1 LADNRI
7 KYVVIVGGGTAGW
20 MAATALSQTLG
31 HQLNI
36 RLIESDEI
44 GIVGVGEATIP
55 AIRLFNALAKIDE
68 DEFIR
73 ATQAT
78 FKLGIQF
85 QNWGRLGEIYMHA
98 FGQFGQSLGLLEFF
112 QYWLKAKIEGSAG
125 NLWDY
130 SLNETVARAGK
141 FARLPV
147 IPNTKLE
154 GLTYA
159 FHFDA
164 GLYARYLRGVTEKRG
179 VVRTEGKIVSVQQKP
194 EDGFIR
200 SVTLESGEVIEGEL
214 FIDCSGFR
222 GLLIEQTLK
231 AGYEDWSHW
240 LPCDRAIAV
249 PCENTVPPRPYTQ
262 SIAHTA
268 GWQWRIPLQ
277 HRTGNGHVFCSE
289 YMSEDEATAILLA
302 NLEGPA
308 LADPRTL
315 RFKTGMRRKAWDK
328 NVVTLG
334 LASGFL
340 EPLESTSIHLIQNG
354 IAKLLSLFP
363 DKGFD
368 PVGIAEY
375 NRKVTFD
382 YERIRDFIILHY
394 YANQRTDSPFWAR
407 CQQMAIPETLQTKLN
422 LFRSTGRIFREH
434 EELFIEIGWFQVLT
448 GQNIEPNSY
457 HPLAD
462 AISSDQLRQFLGDL
476 KSIIANTADHLPLHE
491 QFIAAHCRAEPI
503 EVQKVNA

>member
-1 LADNRI
+1 
-7 KYVVIVGGGTAGW
+7 
-20 MAATALSQTLG
+20 MAATALSKAIG
-31 HQLNI
+31 HQLDI

-55 AIRLFNALAKIDE
+55 AIRLFNALADIDE
-68 DEFIR
+68 NEFIR

-78 FKLGIQF
+78 FKMGIQF
-85 QNWGRLGEIYMHA
+85 QNWGKLGDNYMHA
-98 FGQFGQSLGLLEFF
+98 FGQFGQSLGMLEFF
-112 QYWLKAKIEGSAG
+112 QYWLRARKEGISG

-130 SLNETVARAGK
+130 SLNQTAATAGK
-141 FARLPV
+141 FARLPT
-147 IPNTKLE
+147 IPNTRLE
-154 GLTYA
+154 GVTYA

-164 GLYARYLRGVTEKRG
+164 GLYARYLRGVAETRG
-179 VVRTEGKIVSVQQKP
+179 VQRTEGKIVSVKQRP
-194 EDGFIR
+194 EDGFIQ
-200 SVTLESGEVIEGEL
+200 SLTLESGEIIEGEL

-222 GLLIEQTLK
+222 GLLIEQTLG
-231 AGYEDWSHW
+231 AGYDDWSKW

-249 PCENTVPPRPYTQ
+249 PCENTGPLRPYTQ
-262 SIAHTA
+262 SIAHSA

-277 HRTGNGHVFCSE
+277 HRTGNGHVFCSQF
-289 YMSEDEATAILLA
+289 MSEDEATSILLA

-308 LADPRTL
+308 LADPRTI
-315 RFKTGMRRKAWDK
+315 RFTTGMRRKAWDK

-334 LASGFL
+334 LASGFM

-394 YANQRTDSPFWAR
+394 YANQRTDSPFWRR
-407 CQQMAIPETLQTKLN
+407 CQEMAIPDTLQTKLD
-422 LFRSTGRIFREH
+422 LYRSTGRVFREH
-434 EELFIEIGWFQVLT
+434 EELFVEIGWFQVMT
-448 GQNIEPNSY
+448 GQNIEPETY

-462 AISSDQLRQFLGDL
+462 AISSDQLKQFLADL
-476 KSIIANTADHLPLHE
+476 KSIISDAAARLPSHE
-491 QFIAAHCRAEPI
+491 QFIAANCAAGPVVAQRKS
-503 EVQKVNA
+503 V